1 MNKLCRQIYNLSA
14 KAHLEAIKVYEKEL
28 PKELQNNETFTFFTH
43 CLQKI
48 CADDLF
54 NWATDALSDS
64 EKNSW
69 QSYSYLL

>member
-1 MNKLCRQIYNLSA
+1 MSELTRQIYHLSA

-28 PKELQNNETFTFFTH
+28 PEELQNDETFTFFTH

-54 NWATDALSDS
+54 GWATDI
-64 EKNSW
+64 
-69 QSYSYLL
+69 LLDKEEEMK